1 MAATTTLT
9 MVDGVRVVVPDLLD
23 LITPYVLREQE
34 DWFEDE
40 LRFLRRLLQPGETVI
55 DIGASYGV
63 YALSM
68 ARVVGP
74 SGSVL
79 AFEPASAIARLLGE
93 SVAANGYSHVEV
105 RQSALSAA
113 AGTGQLALGQHSE
126 LNALAHGAPT
136 GASET
141 VPITT
146 LDDCLRELG
155 DRRIDLV
162 KIDAEG
168 EEDNILK
175 GGEQFFAQQSPLVLY
190 EVKAGTTLN
199 LGLAGAFRARGY
211 ESYRLVPGL
220 DLLVPFDASAPVD
233 DYLLNLFCC
242 KPDQAS
248 RLAERGRL
256 LTGAESVQ
264 PRPADWREAMARFP
278 SAKLLRERWER
289 TMAKD
294 GGRELDE
301 ALSFYWRSRDPS
313 SPAAE
318 RFAAL
323 GASMSRLR
331 SLSKGETTGLRRA
344 SLARVARD
352 YGARTLAVDTL
363 GQLSETLLQGQQ
375 TNPGEPFLT
384 PSERFDAM
392 PPGDTPARW
401 LLAGSLEEY
410 ERLSAF
416 SSFYTDTSA
425 LPRLRAIRDL
435 GFASPEMQRRL
446 AMAELRLNAK

>member
-40 LRFLRRLLQPGETVI
+40 LRFLRKLLQPGETVI

-68 ARVVGP
+68 ARAVGA

-79 AFEPASAIARLLGE
+79 AFEPSSATARLLEE
-93 SVAANGYSHVEV
+93 SVAANGYSHVTV
-105 RQSALSAA
+105 RRSALSAV
-113 AGTGQLALGQHSE
+113 AGTGQLTVGEHPE
-126 LNALAHGAPT
+126 LNALVHGAPR
-136 GASET
+136 GAVES
-141 VPITT
+141 VPVST
-146 LDDCLRELG
+146 LDECLREHG
-155 DRRIDLV
+155 GRRIDFV

-168 EEDNILK
+168 EEENILK
-175 GGEQFFAQQSPLVLY
+175 GGEKFLAQQSPLVQY
-190 EVKAGTTLN
+190 EVKVGKNLN
-199 LGLAGAFRARGY
+199 LDLVGAFGARGY
-211 ESYRLVPGL
+211 ASYRLVPGL
-220 DLLVPFDASAPVD
+220 DLLVPFDAGSPAD

-256 LTGAESVQ
+256 LTLAESVQ
-264 PRPADWREAMARFP
+264 PRPADWRAAMAGFP
-278 SAKLLRERWER
+278 YAGLLRERWER
-289 TMAKD
+289 TMTRD
-294 GGRELDE
+294 GSRELEE
-301 ALSFYWRSRDPS
+301 ALSLYWRSRDRS
-313 SPAAE
+313 ASAAE

-323 GASMSRLR
+323 EASMSRLQ
-331 SLSKGETTGLRRA
+331 SLSKSETTGLRRA
-344 SLARVARD
+344 SLARAARD
-352 YGARTLAVDTL
+352 YGARTLAVDAL
-363 GQLSETLLQGQQ
+363 EQLSAALLRGDQA
-375 TNPGEPFLT
+375 NPAEPFLM
-384 PSERFDAM
+384 PSERFDAIS
-392 PPGDTPARW
+392 PGNSPARW
-401 LLAGSLEEY
+401 LLAAMLEEY

-416 SSFYTDTSA
+416 SSYSTDASA

-446 AMAELRLNAK
+446 AMVELRLNAK